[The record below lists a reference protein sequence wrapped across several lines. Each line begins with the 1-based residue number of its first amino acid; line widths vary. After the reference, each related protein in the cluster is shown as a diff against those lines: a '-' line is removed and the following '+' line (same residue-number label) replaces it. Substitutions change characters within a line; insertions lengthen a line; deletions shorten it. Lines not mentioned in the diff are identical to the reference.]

1 MRWVELLFSPV
12 PLLLAA
18 AFVGIL
24 HMSAPDHW
32 VTLIILGR
40 VSKWNR
46 SQLMGVGVMTAVGHV
61 VLSILLGFVVVEV
74 GILFSQQLST
84 YITEATGAIMVIGG
98 LLYGARE
105 LMSRKT
111 EDYDRETREKLSQG
125 EGAIGK
131 RFRYFAV
138 LGAALS
144 PDLSILPIF
153 LLAVPIGV
161 GFALDTAIVFA
172 IASVAALLVFLLLG
186 SAGLA
191 RAFEKLPPR
200 YNDAL
205 VGFVI
210 AAVGVYVLLAG

>member
-1 MRWVELLFSPV
+1 MVSTA

-18 AFVGIL
+18 ASVGIL

-32 VTLIILGR
+32 ATLVILGR

-46 SQLMGVGVMTAVGHV
+46 ARLMGVGIMTGVGHV
-61 VLSILLGFVVVEV
+61 SLSLLLGFVVLYV
-74 GILFSQQLST
+74 GIAFSQQASL
-84 YITEATGAIMVIGG
+84 YITEATGVIMIVAG
-98 LLYGARE
+98 LSYGVKMLRSKE
-105 LMSRKT
+105 S
-111 EDYDRETREKLSQG
+111 EDYEKETREELRKG
-125 EGAIGK
+125 EGTLGK

-138 LGAALS
+138 LGGALS

-153 LLAVPIGV
+153 LLAAPIGLS
-161 GFALDTAIVFA
+161 FAFDTAVVFA
-172 IASVAALLVFLLLG
+172 IASILALLLFLMLG

-191 RAFEKLPPR
+191 KVFERIPPK

-210 AAVGVYVLLAG
+210 ATVGVYILLAG

>member
-1 MRWVELLFSPV
+1 LFSPL

-61 VLSILLGFVVVEV
+61 VLSILLGFIVVEV

-111 EDYDRETREKLSQG
+111 EDYDREAREKLSKG

-161 GFALDTAIVFA
+161 GFAFDTAVVFA

>member
-1 MRWVELLFSPV
+1 LFSPG

-32 VTLIILGR
+32 ATLIILGR
-40 VSKWNR
+40 ISKWNR
-46 SQLMGVGVMTAVGHV
+46 TRLMGVGAMTAVGHV
-61 VLSILLGFVVVEV
+61 ALSLLLGFAVLYV
-74 GILFSQQLST
+74 GTEFSLQASH
-84 YITEATGAIMVIGG
+84 YVTEAIGG
-98 LLYGARE
+98 TMVAGGLVYAAKMLTSKE
-105 LMSRKT
+105 S
-111 EDYDRETREKLSQG
+111 EDYERETREELSKG
-125 EGAIGK
+125 EGRPGK
-131 RFRYFAV
+131 RFSYFAV

-153 LLAVPIGV
+153 LLAAPIGL
-161 GFALDTAIVFA
+161 GFAIETAAVFA
-172 IASVAALLVFLLLG
+172 TASILALLLFLILG

-191 RAFEKLPPR
+191 RAFEKIPPK